1 MKWFKHLVDAQLDEM
16 LRDLKEKYGW
26 SGYGRWW
33 AVVEA
38 VAEQMRPSSNR
49 CHLELSCK
57 GWCDLLDGMPKKIVP
72 FLIFLAEHKTSTIT
86 IEFLE
91 PDGTPI
97 EPSKSFQNDYKMILK
112 SFHNTFKIILR
123 IPKLLKLRDTRNANK
138 PIVGTIEVEVDVD
151 KEKYKKEKPK
161 KSKKGTPVKMPK
173 EVVKAWDNFELKK
186 LPEPKWEEYARR
198 KGVTVDLFPIFED
211 FCTHHKKKGSVWV
224 SWYAAWQKWIQNAQK
239 WNPEYFEVQK
249 NKQTFDEKKKALTEH
264 NKKML
269 TWAVGK
275 DRTYDDILKG
285 YELYEVKA
293 KDMFYGSYMSLSQV
307 IEYYESQRGKL
318 DG

>member
-91 PDGTPI
+91 PDGTP
-97 EPSKSFQNDYKMILK
+97 K
-112 SFHNTFKIILR
+112 
-123 IPKLLKLRDTRNANK
+123 
-138 PIVGTIEVEVDVD
+138 
-151 KEKYKKEKPK
+151 
-161 KSKKGTPVKMPK
+161 
-173 EVVKAWDNFELKK
+173 
-186 LPEPKWEEYARR
+186 
-198 KGVTVDLFPIFED
+198 
-211 FCTHHKKKGSVWV
+211 
-224 SWYAAWQKWIQNAQK
+224 
-239 WNPEYFEVQK
+239 
-249 NKQTFDEKKKALTEH
+249 
-264 NKKML
+264 
-269 TWAVGK
+269 
-275 DRTYDDILKG
+275 
-285 YELYEVKA
+285 
-293 KDMFYGSYMSLSQV
+293 
-307 IEYYESQRGKL
+307 
-318 DG
+318 